1 MDNQQEVPPQQPFWN
16 QQQPFPQQSPWNP
29 SSFPQDGPPQQP
41 FPQQSWWDQPTQPH
55 AALPQQPTGN
65 QPPLPPS
72 VPPRRPRRP
81 LVRYPLIAISLVG
94 VVVLLIG
101 GITSCISLLSHS
113 QTVPIK
119 HIVFF
124 IKENRTFDN
133 YFGTYPGANGTTTA
147 MDSEGQ
153 MVPLHHESDQIPDI
167 NHSSDSAL
175 LAYDQGKMDRFNLI
189 KQNAKQT
196 KKTSATDPYAN
207 NSLTQFYQSDIPNY
221 WTYAQNFVLGDNMF
235 SSLMGPSFPN
245 HLYTIAAQ
253 SGGAINNP
261 TTDRNVGT
269 LSNSSKGWG
278 CDVPNQKVSVKQS
291 DGTTH

>member
-1 MDNQQEVPPQQPFWN
+1 MAVVYLYGEVLHKKREQGIYMDNQQGVPPPQPSWN
-16 QQQPFPQQSPWNP
+16 QQTFPQQPFPQQSPWNP
-29 SSFPQDGPPQQP
+29 SSFPEDGPPHQP

-65 QPPLPPS
+65 QPPLPSS

-147 MDSEGQ
+147 MDSEGKV
-153 MVPLHHESDQIPDI
+153 VPLQHEAHGAVHDRRGQWKPADC
-167 NHSSDSAL
+167 L
-175 LAYDQGKMDRFNLI
+175 MDCDTCQSQRARTCECVRWRELDGADAQFADAGTGLVI
-189 KQNAKQT
+189 
-196 KKTSATDPYAN
+196 DGGVPY
-207 NSLTQFYQSDIPNY
+207 
-221 WTYAQNFVLGDNMF
+221 
-235 SSLMGPSFPN
+235 MG
-245 HLYTIAAQ
+245 
-253 SGGAINNP
+253 
-261 TTDRNVGT
+261 
-269 LSNSSKGWG
+269 
-278 CDVPNQKVSVKQS
+278 
-291 DGTTH
+291 

>member
-1 MDNQQEVPPQQPFWN
+1 MAVVYLYGEVLHKKREQGIYMDNQQGVPPPQPSWN
-16 QQQPFPQQSPWNP
+16 
-29 SSFPQDGPPQQP
+29 QQP

-65 QPPLPPS
+65 QPPLPSS

-147 MDSEGQ
+147 MDSKGQ
-153 MVPLHHESDQIPDI
+153 MVPLHHESDQVPDI
-167 NHSSDSAL
+167 DHSSQGARN
-175 LAYDQGKMDRFNLI
+175 AYDNGKMDRFNLLHSSGTP
-189 KQNAKQT
+189 NSSNLYT
-196 KKTSATDPYAN
+196 N
-207 NSLTQFYQSDIPNY
+207 NSL
-221 WTYAQNFVLGDNMF
+221 
-235 SSLMGPSFPN
+235 
-245 HLYTIAAQ
+245 
-253 SGGAINNP
+253 
-261 TTDRNVGT
+261 
-269 LSNSSKGWG
+269 
-278 CDVPNQKVSVKQS
+278 
-291 DGTTH
+291 